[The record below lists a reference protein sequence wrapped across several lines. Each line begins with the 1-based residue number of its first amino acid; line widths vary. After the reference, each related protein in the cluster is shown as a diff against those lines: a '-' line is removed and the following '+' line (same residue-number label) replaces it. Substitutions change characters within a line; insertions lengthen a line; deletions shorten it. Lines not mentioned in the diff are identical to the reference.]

1 MDYYVEYHHHD
12 RPAIVERVRYER
24 QIPLAPK
31 PCEQKGTTYNSY
43 GKVFTV
49 YNTVCEDEPRAVE
62 IQPQVVYAAPHPI
75 VESPP
80 PYLPPEPAPAP
91 VVPQQPQKEAKV
103 VDDTKDKFMR
113 DCMRWYQSVRECTRI
128 WNSDPDASVSD

>member
-49 YNTVCEDEPRAVE
+49 YNTVCDDEPKIID
-62 IQPQVVYAAPHPI
+62 IQPEVVYVEPKPI
-75 VESPP
+75 AVPP
-80 PYLPPEPAPAP
+80 PYEPPII
-91 VVPQQPQKEAKV
+91 AKISNK
-103 VDDTKDKFMR
+103 DNTKDKFMH
-113 DCMRWYQSVRECTRI
+113 DCMKWYRSVRECTRI
-128 WNSDPDASVSD
+128 WTSDPDASVSD